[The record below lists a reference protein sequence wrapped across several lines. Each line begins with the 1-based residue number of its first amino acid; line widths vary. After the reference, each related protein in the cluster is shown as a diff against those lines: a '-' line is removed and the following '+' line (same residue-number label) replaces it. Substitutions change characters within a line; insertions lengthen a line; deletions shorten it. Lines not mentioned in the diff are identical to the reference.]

1 MVAVIQ
7 DMLSEKKIQMVMA
20 VFMDQVIDEIEIIPV
35 KTVNK

>member
-35 KTVNK
+35 KAVDK

>member
-7 DMLSEKKIQMVMA
+7 DTLSEKKIQMVMA